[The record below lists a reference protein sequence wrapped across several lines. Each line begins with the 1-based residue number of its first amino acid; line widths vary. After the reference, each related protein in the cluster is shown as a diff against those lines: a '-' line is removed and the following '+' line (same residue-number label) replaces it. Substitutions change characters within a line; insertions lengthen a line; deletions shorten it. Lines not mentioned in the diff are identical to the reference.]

1 MNMKKGLGRLSLL
14 ALIMVMTISM
24 LAGCG
29 PKKPAPEDAQAYVKA
44 VLDLMCTGDYDHSV
58 NLADI
63 EEGKESE
70 VRDNLIG
77 EMMTQI
83 GSESNLSEEVTASFK
98 DFMMNAMEKAK
109 YTVGDATVTEDDG
122 YDVTVS
128 IEPLQLFTGIDE
140 ELNEVLEEKVASE
153 SDKILAMS
161 EEEQT
166 NYVMEIVIELLN
178 KKLEDPQYDPAEE
191 VVVHYG
197 PMEGQKGVY
206 GCTEAEGEKLGSK
219 LFSTSGL

>member
-1 MNMKKGLGRLSLL
+1 MKKGLGRLSLL

-109 YTVGDATVTEDDG
+109 YTVGDASGKDG
-122 YDVTVS
+122 EYDVTVS
-128 IEPLQLFTGIDE
+128 IEPIRAFAVVDTE
-140 ELNEVLEEKVASE
+140 EFDKYLGEKIQADY
-153 SDKILAMS
+153 DKVTAMS
-161 EEEQT
+161 EAEQ
-166 NYVMEIVIELLN
+166 NDYVMGIMIEMLN
-178 KKLEDPQYDPAEE
+178 KSLEDPQYDEPVE
-191 VVVHYG
+191 VTVHYG
-197 PMEGQKGVY
+197 KLGDEGTY
-206 GCTEAEGEKLGSK
+206 GCTEEDGAKLGEQ
-219 LFSTSGL
+219 LFSTAGLDG

>member
-1 MNMKKGLGRLSLL
+1 MKKGLGRLSLL
-14 ALIMVMTISM
+14 VLIMVMTISM

-58 NLADI
+58 DLADI

-70 VRDNLIG
+70 VRDNLIN

-83 GSESNLSEEVTASFK
+83 GSESNLNEEVTAAFK

-109 YTVGDATVTEDDG
+109 YTVGDATATEDDG

-128 IEPLQLFTGIDE
+128 VEPLQLFTGIDE

-178 KKLEDPQYDPAEE
+178 KKLEDPKYDPAEE

-219 LFSTSGL
+219 LFSASGL